1 MTRHAAVS
9 VAVALVVGSAIQ
21 VREDP
26 HVKGRSGRMQ
36 GRTCNEPT
44 GACTMDGGSVAA
56 WPQGGLTVWD
66 ELAQGAGRFALIVG
80 RDVEETASKLAEVR
94 AVPVCHVGALLAASF
109 ERAPR
114 PREVEKALEGQSV
127 LVDTQVLFDPL
138 LQLNP
143 LALLRQLARSGGPLM
158 AQWPGDVGGAV
169 ASCGQEGRPGRFRQ
183 ILDDCLVLRPIS
195 TLFDDETPF
204 TIERL
209 N

>member
-1 MTRHAAVS
+1 MT
-9 VAVALVVGSAIQ
+9 
-21 VREDP
+21 
-26 HVKGRSGRMQ
+26 
-36 GRTCNEPT
+36 
-44 GACTMDGGSVAA
+44 A
-56 WPQGGLTVWD
+56 WPEAGRTVWD
-66 ELAQGAGRFALIVG
+66 ELAQGTGRFALIVG
-80 RDVEETASKLAEVR
+80 PDVEETASRLAEIR
-94 AVPVCHVGALLAASF
+94 AVSVCHVGAVLAETF

-114 PREVEKALEGQSV
+114 ARALETLLAGQSV

-158 AQWPGDVGGAV
+158 AQWPGEVAGPV

-183 ILDDCLVLRPIS
+183 ILDDCLVLRPVS